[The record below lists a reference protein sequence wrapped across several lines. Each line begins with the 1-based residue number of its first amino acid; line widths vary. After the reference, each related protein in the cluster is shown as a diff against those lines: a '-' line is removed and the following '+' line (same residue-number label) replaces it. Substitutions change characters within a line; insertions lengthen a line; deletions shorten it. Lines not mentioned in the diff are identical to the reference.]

1 MPTFHAESIRNGSR
15 IHPFS
20 QAENSAELM
29 RSKSVQ
35 DLFFTSTKITCSMLS
50 HKSSFYAYSLTSF
63 LHPDYY
69 ASIARAN
76 GDGAIPSPRYYEQP
90 TPHANA
96 LNHPHHTLRLTKH
109 QSATTTYLRA
119 KGATRY
125 PRINNGNRKKK
136 N

>member
-1 MPTFHAESIRNGSR
+1 MKCDIDANFPRR
-15 IHPFS
+15 IDS
-20 QAENSAELM
+20 ERKQNSSLFPGGKFGGTDE
-29 RSKSVQ
+29 KSVQ

-125 PRINNGNRKKK
+125 SRINNGN
-136 N
+136 